1 MGTAILRRY
10 VLIGAIGQ
18 GGVSTVYS
26 AVDARQGRK
35 LAVKVL
41 APSLA
46 DDVQAR
52 EDVRRE
58 ALITDRLR
66 HPSVPRVFEYG
77 EAPLPDGSV
86 VPYVV
91 LELLA
96 GVPLTERL
104 ARGRLEWPEAVRIA
118 ATAADVLAVAHRR
131 GVVHRDLTARN
142 IMVSPAGIKIID
154 FGLATAALRNPDSG
168 AHPVVL
174 RRGGPRGDGIR
185 SSPSAV
191 VHGGLQ
197 RGAARHAEP
206 DRRAARHGAGL
217 DHGAQRP
224 EGPKHGARPEGPKH
238 GARPEG
244 PKHGAQ
250 RPGGPKHSSPE
261 HSDDHAALPSH
272 PKTAFAR
279 PADDVYTL
287 GVLLYEMLTGR
298 SPYPPAV
305 AAMIVAAGRAGHLAP
320 TPVLAIPGLPPPLRD
335 LVRACMAKRP
345 EDRPAS
351 VDVALDLWRIL
362 DGAGLPEP
370 SVN

>member
-1 MGTAILRRY
+1 MARLPMGTAILGRY

-26 AVDARQGRK
+26 AVDARRGRK
-35 LAVKVL
+35 LAIKVL

-46 DDVQAR
+46 DDPRAR

-77 EAPLPDGSV
+77 EAPLPDGTV

-91 LELLA
+91 FELLA

-104 ARGRLEWPEAVRIA
+104 AGGRLDWPEAVRIA

-142 IMVSPAGIKIID
+142 VMVSAAAIKIID
-154 FGLATAALRNPDSG
+154 FGLATAALRTGDSG
-168 AHPVVL
+168 AQPIVV
-174 RRGGPRGDGIR
+174 RGDNHR
-185 SSPSAV
+185 
-191 VHGGLQ
+191 
-197 RGAARHAEP
+197 
-206 DRRAARHGAGL
+206 
-217 DHGAQRP
+217 
-224 EGPKHGARPEGPKH
+224 
-238 GARPEG
+238 
-244 PKHGAQ
+244 
-250 RPGGPKHSSPE
+250 
-261 HSDDHAALPSH
+261 LPSH

-279 PADDVYTL
+279 PSDDVYTL

-298 SPYPPAV
+298 SPYPSAI
-305 AAMIVAAGRAGHLAP
+305 AATIVAAGRVAHLAP
-320 TPVLAIPGLPPPLRD
+320 TPVLTIPGLPPELRD

-345 EDRPAS
+345 EDRPRSAA
-351 VDVALDLWRIL
+351 VALALWGIL
-362 DGAGLPEP
+362 DGVRLPEP

>member
-26 AVDARQGRK
+26 AVDARRGRM

-41 APSLA
+41 APMLA
-46 DDVQAR
+46 DDPAAR
-52 EDVRRE
+52 DDVRRE

-77 EAPLPDGSV
+77 EAPLPDGTV

-96 GVPLTERL
+96 GVSLTDRL
-104 ARGRLEWPEAVRIA
+104 AEGPLDWPEAVRIA

-142 IMVSPAGIKIID
+142 IMVTAAGIKIID
-154 FGLATAALRNPDSG
+154 FGLATAALRNGDSG
-168 AHPVVL
+168 TDPIVV
-174 RRGGPRGDGIR
+174 RAGERPAGP
-185 SSPSAV
+185 
-191 VHGGLQ
+191 
-197 RGAARHAEP
+197 
-206 DRRAARHGAGL
+206 
-217 DHGAQRP
+217 
-224 EGPKHGARPEGPKH
+224 
-238 GARPEG
+238 
-244 PKHGAQ
+244 
-250 RPGGPKHSSPE
+250 
-261 HSDDHAALPSH
+261 PSH

-287 GVLLYEMLTGR
+287 GVLLYEMLTGE

-305 AAMIVAAGRAGHLAP
+305 AATISAAGRVAHLAP
-320 TPVLAIPGLPPPLRD
+320 TPVLAVPGLPAGVRD
-335 LVRACMAKRP
+335 LVRSCMAKTA
-345 EDRPAS
+345 EDRPGSAE
-351 VDVALDLWRIL
+351 VALALWAIL
-362 DGAGLPEP
+362 DRHGVRLPEP
-370 SVN
+370 SCN

>member
-1 MGTAILRRY
+1 VAPLPLGTAILGRY
-10 VLIGAIGQ
+10 VLTGAIGQ

-26 AVDARQGRK
+26 AVDAHRGRK
-35 LAVKVL
+35 LALKIL
-41 APSLA
+41 APTLA
-46 DDVQAR
+46 GNPGAR
-52 EDVRRE
+52 DDVRRE

-77 EAPLPDGSV
+77 DAPLPDGTV

-91 LELLA
+91 LEFLA
-96 GVPLTERL
+96 GVPLLDRL
-104 ARGRLEWPEAVRIA
+104 AGGPLQWPEAVRIA

-131 GVVHRDLTARN
+131 GVVHRDLAARN
-142 IMVSPAGIKIID
+142 IMVTPGGIKLID
-154 FGLATAALRNPDSG
+154 FGLATAAL
-168 AHPVVL
+168 HT
-174 RRGGPRGDGIR
+174 GDT
-185 SSPSAV
+185 
-191 VHGGLQ
+191 
-197 RGAARHAEP
+197 
-206 DRRAARHGAGL
+206 
-217 DHGAQRP
+217 
-224 EGPKHGARPEGPKH
+224 GARPLVIRAHRRGDR
-238 GARPEG
+238 A
-244 PKHGAQ
+244 
-250 RPGGPKHSSPE
+250 
-261 HSDDHAALPSH
+261 PSH

-345 EDRPAS
+345 EDRPPS

>member
-1 MGTAILRRY
+1 MGTAILGRY
-10 VLIGAIGQ
+10 VLMGAIGR

-26 AVDARQGRK
+26 AVDARRGRR
-35 LAVKVL
+35 LAIKVL

-46 DDVQAR
+46 DDPRAR

-77 EAPLPDGSV
+77 EAPLPDGTV

-91 LELLA
+91 FELLA

-104 ARGRLEWPEAVRIA
+104 AGGRLEWPEAVRIA

-131 GVVHRDLTARN
+131 GVVHRDLSARN
-142 IMVSPAGIKIID
+142 VMVSAAAIKIID
-154 FGLATAALRNPDSG
+154 FGLATAALRTGDSG
-168 AHPVVL
+168 PHPIVV
-174 RRGGPRGDGIR
+174 RGDN
-185 SSPSAV
+185 
-191 VHGGLQ
+191 
-197 RGAARHAEP
+197 
-206 DRRAARHGAGL
+206 RRL
-217 DHGAQRP
+217 P
-224 EGPKHGARPEGPKH
+224 
-238 GARPEG
+238 
-244 PKHGAQ
+244 
-250 RPGGPKHSSPE
+250 
-261 HSDDHAALPSH
+261 LPSH

-298 SPYPPAV
+298 SPYPSAI
-305 AAMIVAAGRAGHLAP
+305 AATIVAAGRVAHLAP
-320 TPVLAIPGLPPPLRD
+320 TPVLAIPGLPAELRD

-345 EDRPAS
+345 EDRPRSA
-351 VDVALDLWRIL
+351 DTALELWRIL
-362 DGAGLPEP
+362 DGVRLPVP

>member
-46 DDVQAR
+46 DDPQAR

-142 IMVSPAGIKIID
+142 VMVSPAGIKIID
-154 FGLATAALRNPDSG
+154 FGLATAAVRTGDSG
-168 AHPVVL
+168 AHPVV
-174 RRGGPRGDGIR
+174 IR
-185 SSPSAV
+185 
-191 VHGGLQ
+191 
-197 RGAARHAEP
+197 RGAARA
-206 DRRAARHGAGL
+206 D
-217 DHGAQRP
+217 
-224 EGPKHGARPEGPKH
+224 GP
-238 GARPEG
+238 
-244 PKHGAQ
+244 
-250 RPGGPKHSSPE
+250 
-261 HSDDHAALPSH
+261 ALPSH

-279 PADDVYTL
+279 PSDDVYTL

-298 SPYPPAV
+298 SPYPPAI
-305 AAMIVAAGRAGHLAP
+305 AAVILAAGRVGHLAP

-345 EDRPAS
+345 EDRPRSAA
-351 VDVALDLWRIL
+351 VALNLWQLL
-362 DGAGLPEP
+362 DGVYAPVP

>member
-10 VLIGAIGQ
+10 VLISAIGR
-18 GGVSTVYS
+18 GGVSTVYA
-26 AVDARQGRK
+26 AVDARRGRK

-46 DDVQAR
+46 DDPQAR
-52 EDVRRE
+52 EQVRRE

-86 VPYVV
+86 VPFVV

-96 GVPLTERL
+96 GVPLAERL

-142 IMVSPAGIKIID
+142 VMVSPAGVKIID
-154 FGLATAALRNPDSG
+154 FGLATAALRAADSG
-168 AHPVVL
+168 AHPTAL
-174 RRGGPRGDGIR
+174 RGHLARGDVFR
-185 SSPSAV
+185 R
-191 VHGGLQ
+191 H
-197 RGAARHAEP
+197 AARGDAFCGQTAHEGAF
-206 DRRAARHGAGL
+206 HG
-217 DHGAQRP
+217 
-224 EGPKHGARPEGPKH
+224 
-238 GARPEG
+238 
-244 PKHGAQ
+244 
-250 RPGGPKHSSPE
+250 
-261 HSDDHAALPSH
+261 HAAHEGAFHGHAAHEDAFHGHTAREDAFRGHTGREAPFRGHIARESGGGLPSH
-272 PKTAFAR
+272 PKTVFAR

-298 SPYPPAV
+298 SPYPPAI
-305 AAMIVAAGRAGHLAP
+305 AAVILAAGRVGHLAP

-345 EDRPAS
+345 EDRPGSA
-351 VDVALDLWRIL
+351 DVALGLRRIL
-362 DGAGLPEP
+362 DGAGLVGARLPEP

>member
-1 MGTAILRRY
+1 MGTAIFRRY

-18 GGVSTVYS
+18 GGVSTVYA
-26 AVDARQGRK
+26 AVDARRGRK

-41 APSLA
+41 AAGLA
-46 DDVQAR
+46 DDPRAR

-104 ARGRLEWPEAVRIA
+104 ARGRLQWPEAVRIA

-142 IMVSPAGIKIID
+142 VMVSPAGIKIID
-154 FGLATAALRNPDSG
+154 FGLATAALRSG
-168 AHPVVL
+168 DTGARPIVL
-174 RRGGPRGDGIR
+174 RR
-185 SSPSAV
+185 SEQ
-191 VHGGLQ
+191 GLP
-197 RGAARHAEP
+197 A
-206 DRRAARHGAGL
+206 
-217 DHGAQRP
+217 
-224 EGPKHGARPEGPKH
+224 
-238 GARPEG
+238 
-244 PKHGAQ
+244 
-250 RPGGPKHSSPE
+250 
-261 HSDDHAALPSH
+261 H

-279 PADDVYTL
+279 PSDDVYTL

-298 SPYPPAV
+298 SPYPPAI
-305 AAMIVAAGRAGHLAP
+305 AATIVAAGRVGHLAP
-320 TPVLAIPGLPPPLRD
+320 TPVLAIAGLPPPLRD

-345 EDRPAS
+345 EDRPRSA
-351 VDVALDLWRIL
+351 DVALDLWQML
-362 DGAGLPEP
+362 DGVCLPEP

>member
-26 AVDARQGRK
+26 AVDARRGRM

-46 DDVQAR
+46 DDLRAR

-66 HPSVPRVFEYG
+66 HPSVPRVYEYG
-77 EAPLPDGSV
+77 EAPLPDGMV
-86 VPYVV
+86 LPYVV
-91 LELLA
+91 FELVA

-104 ARGRLEWPEAVRIA
+104 ARGRLEWPEAVRIG

-142 IMVSPAGIKIID
+142 VMVSPAGIKIID
-154 FGLATAALRNPDSG
+154 FGLATAALRPAES
-168 AHPVVL
+168 AARPILV
-174 RRGGPRGDGIR
+174 RGDN
-185 SSPSAV
+185 
-191 VHGGLQ
+191 
-197 RGAARHAEP
+197 
-206 DRRAARHGAGL
+206 RR
-217 DHGAQRP
+217 
-224 EGPKHGARPEGPKH
+224 
-238 GARPEG
+238 
-244 PKHGAQ
+244 
-250 RPGGPKHSSPE
+250 
-261 HSDDHAALPSH
+261 LPVH

-287 GVLLYEMLTGR
+287 GVLLYEMLTGG
-298 SPYPPAV
+298 SPYPPAI
-305 AAMIVAAGRAGHLAP
+305 AATIVAAGRVGHLAP
-320 TPVLAIPGLPPPLRD
+320 TPVLAIPGLPPELRD
-335 LVRACMAKRP
+335 LVRGCMAKKP
-345 EDRPAS
+345 EDRPQSAH
-351 VDVALDLWRIL
+351 VAVALWQIL
-362 DGAGLPEP
+362 DRVRLPEP

>member
-1 MGTAILRRY
+1 MAKLPMGTAILRRY

-46 DDVQAR
+46 DDPQAR

-104 ARGRLEWPEAVRIA
+104 SRGRLEWPEAVRIA

-142 IMVSPAGIKIID
+142 VMVSPAGIKIID
-154 FGLATAALRNPDSG
+154 FGLATAAVRADDTG
-168 AHPVVL
+168 AHPVVI
-174 RRGGPRGDGIR
+174 RRG
-185 SSPSAV
+185 V
-191 VHGGLQ
+191 
-197 RGAARHAEP
+197 
-206 DRRAARHGAGL
+206 
-217 DHGAQRP
+217 
-224 EGPKHGARPEGPKH
+224 ARP
-238 GARPEG
+238 
-244 PKHGAQ
+244 
-250 RPGGPKHSSPE
+250 
-261 HSDDHAALPSH
+261 DDRALPSH

-298 SPYPPAV
+298 SPYPPAI
-305 AAMIVAAGRAGHLAP
+305 AAVILAAGRVGHLAP

-345 EDRPAS
+345 EDRPRSAA
-351 VDVALDLWRIL
+351 VALDLWRL
-362 DGAGLPEP
+362 VDGVHLPEP
-370 SVN
+370 SIN

>member
-1 MGTAILRRY
+1 MGTAIFRRY

-18 GGVSTVYS
+18 GGVSTVYA
-26 AVDARQGRK
+26 AVDARRGRK

-41 APSLA
+41 AAGLA
-46 DDVQAR
+46 DDPRAR

-104 ARGRLEWPEAVRIA
+104 ARGRLQWPEAVRIA

-142 IMVSPAGIKIID
+142 VMVSPAGIKIID
-154 FGLATAALRNPDSG
+154 FGLATAALRSG
-168 AHPVVL
+168 DTDARPIVL
-174 RRGGPRGDGIR
+174 RR
-185 SSPSAV
+185 SEQ
-191 VHGGLQ
+191 GLP
-197 RGAARHAEP
+197 A
-206 DRRAARHGAGL
+206 
-217 DHGAQRP
+217 
-224 EGPKHGARPEGPKH
+224 
-238 GARPEG
+238 
-244 PKHGAQ
+244 
-250 RPGGPKHSSPE
+250 
-261 HSDDHAALPSH
+261 H

-279 PADDVYTL
+279 PSDDVYTL

-298 SPYPPAV
+298 SPYPPAI
-305 AAMIVAAGRAGHLAP
+305 AATIVAAGRVGHLAP

-345 EDRPAS
+345 EDRPRSA
-351 VDVALDLWRIL
+351 DVALDLWQML
-362 DGAGLPEP
+362 DGVRLPEP